1 MIKAW
6 REIVTIPTYEVGKAE
21 KNPMFLEKRVYQG
34 SSGVVYPYPVIES
47 IADEPTPH
55 DWNVVFME
63 NEYIKVMVMP
73 ELGGRI
79 QMAYDKIKQRHF
91 VYYNHVIKPA
101 LVGLCGPWISGGIE
115 FNWPQHHRPSTYMP
129 VDSTIVE
136 NEDGSVTVWVNEI
149 ERMFHQKGMAGFTLR
164 PGCAYLEIKGRV
176 SNPTPIPQTFLWWAN
191 PAVEV
196 NDAYQ
201 SVFPP
206 DVNAVFDHGK
216 RAVSSF
222 PIATGTYYKMDY
234 SAGVDISNYRNVK
247 VPTSYMAVNSK
258 YDFVGGYENDTQGGM
273 LHVASHHYSPGKKQW
288 TWGNGD
294 FGRAW
299 DRNLTD
305 PTPLNPPEGGK
316 CLTENLCAANS
327 SENLCA
333 ANSSPSGRQGGAYFR
348 PYIELMAGVYTEN
361 QPDFSWLMPYEKK
374 KFTQYFMPYRELGV
388 VKQAS
393 KDFIFNVEKEGDKFH
408 LMVLATSK
416 QKVKIVLDACGGDV
430 HLIDRQ
436 VTLSPEEVFHQWI
449 DDKELELSD
458 LGFQIQPLGR
468 NHWEVLL
475 EWVAEEDRIRPIPDA
490 AEAALSPVD
499 TKTNDQLYLTGL
511 HLEQYRHATW
521 SALDYYEEALRRDP
535 NDVRCLNQAGLWY
548 LRRGRFDKAEEL
560 LQRAVKIW
568 QKRNPNP
575 YDGEPLYNLG
585 VATQY
590 HHFSPEGSE
599 RARALFLKAAWN
611 KACADAAYYQAAC
624 SSVGQGHY
632 ETALDEVN
640 RSLIFNSCNHKAR
653 MLKAGILRL
662 IQTDHQKGELQTGS
676 SKQLNERL
684 ALIKESLQ
692 LDPFNYGILYEKYLL
707 TKDEEVLR
715 YMVEL
720 MHGSANNYHELA
732 LDYMEMGMRSEA
744 LAILELAL
752 KPGVEPSPMTYYYL
766 GRASGYP
773 DCKGYYQKAEEAD
786 PACCFPNR
794 IEDVAILEDAKN
806 CVTSGGHTPYYLGCL
821 YYDKRQYDLAV
832 ENWELSARLSP
843 DFPTVWRNLALAR
856 LNKQGRKEEAVEY
869 MERAFHLDETDA
881 RILMELDQLYK
892 RLHHRHQQ
900 RLDFLQQYPQLIAQ
914 RDDLILEEITLLNQ
928 LGRYEEAKTKLDAH
942 RFHPWEGGEGKVSA
956 QYQICRVELAKQ
968 ALARKD
974 NNSAISLL
982 SECLIYPHH
991 LGEGKL
997 YGAQENDFY
1006 YLLGIAYDALGK
1018 EEKAHEC
1025 YEKGTVGPTEP
1036 AAAMYYNDAKPD
1048 KIFYAGLCYRAL
1060 GQEDKARCLFN
1071 MLLSYGKQHYF
1082 DHVTMD
1088 YFAVSLPD
1096 LLIWDDSLDTKNEI
1110 HCKYML
1116 ALGYYGMGDEKHAMD
1131 YLGEVEA
1138 LDNNHQGIQQLRT
1151 LTNFLNEPT
1160 KNRK

>member
-164 PGCAYLEIKGRV
+164 PGCAYLEIRGRV

-305 PTPLNPPEGGK
+305 PVEVPLSLPEGDTNVRK
-316 CLTENLCAANS
+316 SNEA
-327 SENLCA
+327 
-333 ANSSPSGRQGGAYFR
+333 PSGAVGGAYFR

-361 QPDFSWLMPYEKK
+361 QPDFSWLMPYEEKQ
-374 KFTQYFMPYRELGV
+374 FTQYFMPYRELGV

-436 VTLSPEEVFHQWI
+436 VTLSPEEVYHEWT
-449 DDKELELSD
+449 DDKGMEISD
-458 LGFQIQPLGR
+458 TSFQIQPLGR

-692 LDPFNYGILYEKYLL
+692 LDPFNYGVLYEKYLL

-773 DCKGYYQKAEEAD
+773 DCKSYYQKAEEAD
-786 PACCFPNR
+786 TACCFPNR

-806 CVTSGGHTPYYLGCL
+806 CVTNGGHTPYYLGCL

-856 LNKQGRKEEAVEY
+856 FNKQGRKEEAVEY

-892 RLHHRHQQ
+892 RLHHTHQQ
-900 RLDFLQQYPQLIAQ
+900 RLDFLQQYPQLIAR

-974 NNSAISLL
+974 NKSAISLL

-1018 EEKAHEC
+1018 KEKAHEC

-1071 MLLSYGKQHYF
+1071 KLLSYGKQHYF

-1116 ALGYYGMGDEKHAMD
+1116 ALGYYGMGDEKHALI
-1131 YLGEVEA
+1131 YLAEVEA

-1151 LTNFLNEPT
+1151 LTNFLNEPS